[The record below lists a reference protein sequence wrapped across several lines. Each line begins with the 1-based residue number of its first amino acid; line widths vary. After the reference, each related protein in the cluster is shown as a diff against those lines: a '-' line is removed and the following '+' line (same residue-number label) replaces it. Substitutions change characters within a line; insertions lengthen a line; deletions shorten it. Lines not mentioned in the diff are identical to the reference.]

1 MLALLCLQCVRGIR
15 INFKKMYKNSLV
27 CPLKCNTVQEQDSQE
42 HILACSKLSE
52 GFNLKV
58 SDIFSKEITAQA
70 KLAKVF
76 AKLMKKVKTTL
87 KPPDSNTSLPGASI
101 LDPIS

>member
-1 MLALLCLQCVRGIR
+1 MLELLRSQCVRGIR
-15 INFKKMYKNSLV
+15 MNFKNMYKNSFF
-27 CPLKCNTVQEQDSQE
+27 CPLNCNTVQEQDSQE

-58 SDIFSKEITAQA
+58 SEFFSKEITAQA

-76 AKLMKKVKTTL
+76 GKLMKKQEL
-87 KPPDSNTSLPGASI
+87 LLEPPDSNTSLPGTSI
-101 LDPIS
+101 LDPSS